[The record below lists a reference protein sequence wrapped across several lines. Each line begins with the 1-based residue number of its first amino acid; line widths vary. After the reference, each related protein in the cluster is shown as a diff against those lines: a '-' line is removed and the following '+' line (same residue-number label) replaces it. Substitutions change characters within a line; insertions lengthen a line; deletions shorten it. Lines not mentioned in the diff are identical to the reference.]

1 MSTHARLSP
10 SSAHRWMH
18 CAASTALEINQ
29 PDKSSDFADE
39 GTAAHEMAAAALTEG
54 KPAADYVGDVIY
66 VAGKPWTVTA
76 EMAENVQKY
85 LDYVRGLGGELMVEQ
100 RLDISSI
107 TNEDDAKGTSD
118 AVVLLEPELAIVD
131 LKYGR
136 GVRVDA
142 ERNEQLM
149 IYALAALNEFEIV
162 GDFQQVRLVICQ
174 PRLGHISEWTCS
186 VAELRAFELT
196 VQSSADR
203 CGKAVAYF
211 QAHGELHEKYFAPGE
226 DQCRFCK
233 AKATCPQLTTHVLA
247 TVSDDFVDLA
257 KPVADQLDGIALRVV
272 DNKTLGNLLGSVDLI
287 EGWCKAI
294 RAKTETELL
303 AGHEVPGF
311 KLVEGRR
318 GSRKWTSEAEA
329 EETLKGMRVKH
340 EQMYDYSV
348 ISPTSAEKLA
358 KAGDIGPRQWPKL
371 QQLITQSEG
380 KPSVAPDSDKRPA
393 LVITATENDFDTV
406 AATDDASDLV

>member
-1 MSTHARLSP
+1 MAQHARLSP

-18 CAASTALEINQ
+18 CAASTALEANQ

-54 KPAADYVGDVIY
+54 KPAAAYVGDLIY

-76 EMAENVQKY
+76 EMAEFVQTY

-100 RLDISSI
+100 RLDISGI
-107 TNEDDAKGTSD
+107 TNEDGARGTSD
-118 AVVLLEPELAIVD
+118 SVVLLEPELVIVD

-149 IYALAALNEFEIV
+149 IYALGALNEFEIV

-174 PRLGHISEWTCS
+174 PRLGHISEWACS
-186 VAELRAFELT
+186 VGDLRTFELT
-196 VQSSADR
+196 VQASADR
-203 CGKAVAYF
+203 CGKAVAFY

-226 DQCRFCK
+226 EQCRFCK
-233 AKATCPQLTTHVLA
+233 AKAICPQLTTHVLT

-257 KPVADQLDGIALRVV
+257 KPVAEQLEGAALRVV

-303 AGHEVPGF
+303 AGHTVPGF

-318 GSRKWTSEAEA
+318 GSRKWASEAEA
-329 EETLKGMRVKH
+329 EETLKGMRIKH

-380 KPSVAPDSDKRPA
+380 KPSVAPESDKRPA

-406 AATDDASDLV
+406 ATTDHAADLV